1 MAKSYNRYE
10 YETSP
15 RKLEPDYDV
24 PKKKE
29 DRAKREIKTTKK
41 KGLSKKQQKAIKKK
55 KIKTTMWVLLGF
67 TIVFLI
73 SSRNAKIDEN
83 FAQVRDLKEEL
94 AAIEK
99 ENAQLEVSI
108 ESSLNLTNIKQQA
121 KSLLGMQELTNR
133 QTVYIELPKSDYIE
147 PAAEDVVIEEEKR
160 FLEKAGD
167 FIMQLFK

>member
-1 MAKSYNRYE
+1 MARVYSRYE

-24 PKKKE
+24 PQKKQAKPKAKKK
-29 DRAKREIKTTKK
+29 KS
-41 KGLSKKQQKAIKKK
+41 LSKKQQKAIKKK
-55 KIKTTMWVLLGF
+55 KIKTTMWVILGF
-67 TIVFLI
+67 AIVFLI

-83 FAQVRDLKEEL
+83 FAQVRELKEEL

-133 QTVYIELPKSDYIE
+133 QTVYIELPKTDYIE
-147 PAAEDVVIEEEKR
+147 PAAEDVIIEEEKG
-160 FLEKAGD
+160 FFEKIGD
-167 FIMQLFK
+167 FVMQLFK